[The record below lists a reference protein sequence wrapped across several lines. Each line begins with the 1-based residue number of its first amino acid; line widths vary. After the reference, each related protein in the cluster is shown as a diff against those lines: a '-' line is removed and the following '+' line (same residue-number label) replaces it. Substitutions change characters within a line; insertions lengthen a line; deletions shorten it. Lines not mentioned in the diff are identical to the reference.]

1 MGTRHLICVVKNGEY
16 KVAQY
21 GQWDGQPS
29 GQGEDILN
37 FLKNEMD
44 RVKFNNQIDTLSFAI
59 EEELEQMWIEAG
71 KDPNEKLIPMEISSK
86 FKELYPENSTDTGS
100 KILVLIQNSDKKL
113 KLRNSLNFANDSLS
127 CRWGYVIDLDKN
139 TFEVYEGANKTP
151 LDENERFYS
160 MQDKLKPI
168 TVYDKTYYPIKQVI
182 SFDLDDLPT
191 EEEFLE
197 NFED

>member
-21 GQWDGQPS
+21 GQWDGQPEN
-29 GQGEDILN
+29 QGVEILD
-37 FLKNEMD
+37 FLQNEVD
-44 RVKFNNQIDTLSFAI
+44 KTKFTNQIEALSFI
-59 EEELEQMWIEAG
+59 SKEELEQMWIEAG

-86 FKELYPENSTDTGS
+86 FKDLYPENSKDTGS
-100 KILVLIQNSDKKL
+100 GILQLIQDSNRKL
-113 KLRNSLNFANDSLS
+113 KLTDNLIFAKDSLS

-139 TFEVYEGANKTP
+139 LFEVYEGANETP
-151 LDENERFYS
+151 LNETERFYS
-160 MQDKLKPI
+160 IQEQQNPI
-168 TVYDKTYYPIKQVI
+168 TVHDKTYYPIKQVI

>member
-29 GQGEDILN
+29 GQGSDILN
-37 FLKNEMD
+37 FLKNEMN
-44 RVKFNNQIDTLSFAI
+44 RVKFKNQIEALSFI
-59 EEELEQMWIEAG
+59 SKEELEQMWIEAG
-71 KDPNEKLIPMEISSK
+71 KDPNEKLIPMKISSK
-86 FKELYPENSTDTGS
+86 FKELYPENSKDTGS
-100 KILVLIQNSDKKL
+100 GILQLIQDSNRQL
-113 KLRNSLNFANDSLS
+113 KLTDNLIFANDSLS

-139 TFEVYEGANKTP
+139 TFEVYEGVNKTP
-151 LDENERFYS
+151 LDENERFYF
-160 MQDKLKPI
+160 MQEKLKPI

>member
-29 GQGEDILN
+29 GQGVDILD
-37 FLKNEMD
+37 FLRNDID
-44 RVKFNNQIDTLSFAI
+44 RVKFENQIDTLSFAI

-86 FKELYPENSTDTGS
+86 FKELYPENSKDTGS
-100 KILVLIQNSDKKL
+100 GILQLIQDSNRQLILTD
-113 KLRNSLNFANDSLS
+113 NLNFANDSLS

-139 TFEVYEGANKTP
+139 TFEVYEGANRSP
-151 LDENERFYS
+151 LNENERFYFL
-160 MQDKLKPI
+160 QEKLKPI
-168 TVYDKTYYPIKQVI
+168 AILDTTYYPVKYVVG
-182 SFDLDDLPT
+182 FDLDKLPT
-191 EEEFLE
+191 EKEFSFRF
-197 NFED
+197 NG

>member
-1 MGTRHLICVVKNGEY
+1 MGTRHLICVVNNGEY

-29 GQGEDILN
+29 GQGVDILN
-37 FLKNEMD
+37 FLQNDMD
-44 RVKFNNQIDTLSFAI
+44 RVKFENQIDTLSFAI

-71 KDPNEKLIPMEISSK
+71 KDPNEKLIPMKISSK
-86 FKELYPENSTDTGS
+86 FKELYPENSKDTGS
-100 KILVLIQNSDKKL
+100 GILQLIQDSNRQL
-113 KLRNSLNFANDSLS
+113 KLTDNLIFANDSLS

-139 TFEVYEGANKTP
+139 TFEVYEGVNKTP
-151 LDENERFYS
+151 LDENERFYF
-160 MQDKLKPI
+160 MQEKLKPI